1 MDHHKATGKQRQRRR
16 YRVRKRLN
24 GTPERPRLCVS
35 RSHRNISVQV
45 IDDLSGK
52 TIVSASTANKALAKG
67 IKYGG
72 NAGAAE
78 AIGKAIAERA
88 IEAGV
93 SQVCFDR
100 GGSKY
105 HGRVAA
111 LAEAAR
117 AAGLKF

>member
-1 MDHHKATGKQRQRRR
+1 MDQNKATGKQRQRRR
-16 YRVRKRLN
+16 YRVRKRLR
-24 GTPERPRLCVS
+24 GTPERPRLCVT
-35 RSHRNISVQV
+35 RSHRNISAQV
-45 IDDLSGK
+45 IDDIAGK
-52 TIVSASTANKALAKG
+52 TLVSASTADKGLAG
-67 IKYGG
+67 DVKYGG
-72 NAGAAE
+72 NKTAAE
-78 AIGKAIAERA
+78 AIGKAVAERA
-88 IEAGV
+88 AEAGV